1 MPWVLSSNRGCWCH
15 AHVTAGASC
24 KGTTIAHKEEW
35 NGMTDVVDG
44 PKKLGANRRLVNAKT
59 SMLQE
64 KNPDAA
70 CMCVHTSFGKYSD
83 RHVL

>member
-1 MPWVLSSNRGCWCH
+1 
-15 AHVTAGASC
+15 
-24 KGTTIAHKEEW
+24 
-35 NGMTDVVDG
+35 MTDVVDG